1 MSREHMGDLRIIAGP
16 CSVNENSRREIDEIA
31 RITVRGSDYKDRRA
45 IFGTRVVGLK
55 SRTALN
61 PTGKGMGMDH
71 EVITRRIEQQVAG
84 KPFSREV
91 APSALLAEK
100 VVRETGLQVA
110 TEVMLPSL
118 QVPDYIGR
126 IPAGKLLLWNPSVKM
141 LGWDMLQMTRY
152 AEKHG
157 WGIGIKNGKSMD
169 VSLETA
175 NDPDYQDQTSFEKM
189 WLGME
194 SYAHGVRE
202 LAFIHRGV
210 EVSDKGDYRNAIVH
224 ELARKVK
231 HKVPGA
237 LLYFDPSHTCGPR
250 LRNSIVDITVD
261 AMRLRDGDGWL
272 YDGILIEAGT
282 SATDTDQHI
291 SIAELGNMAYQLNQ
305 FRHPV
310 APTPLG

>member
-1 MSREHMGDLRIIAGP
+1 MSKEHMGDLRIIAGP

-61 PTGKGMGMDH
+61 STGDGMGMDYK
-71 EVITRRIEQQVAG
+71 VITDRIERQVAG
-84 KPFSREV
+84 EPFNKEI

-100 VVRETGLQVA
+100 VVRETWLQVA

-169 VSLETA
+169 ISLETA
-175 NDPDYQDQTSFEKM
+175 NDPDYQKETSLEKM

-202 LAFIHRGV
+202 LVLIHRGV
-210 EVSDKGDYRNAIVH
+210 
-224 ELARKVK
+224 
-231 HKVPGA
+231 
-237 LLYFDPSHTCGPR
+237 
-250 LRNSIVDITVD
+250 
-261 AMRLRDGDGWL
+261 
-272 YDGILIEAGT
+272 
-282 SATDTDQHI
+282 
-291 SIAELGNMAYQLNQ
+291 
-305 FRHPV
+305 
-310 APTPLG
+310 